1 MTLNNGFSDSRGAD
15 SMLMHSVGRYRLLQ
29 LKDSRISRALALA
42 LAVLFIP
49 AVGWAAPQAS
59 AYGRLASWLR
69 RARNNA
75 VEFTQGGPYDVR
87 TFGAVLNGVT
97 DDAVAIQRAVDQ
109 GGKIVFP
116 PNSTAYISVPIRVP
130 SNTVIDCRNST
141 IKTVSGGS
149 IFRAI
154 GSASNPLVGVEIEN
168 CNLDGQASTLGVG
181 NSSSVIYLDY
191 VNGFS
196 IQHDTVRNCGWWCV
210 QADFSNSG
218 LIANNYFANTYGD
231 CAGWQQGANVK
242 LVNNTCDGFSDGGF
256 SANVNASSGVIAGNV
271 LENGRANSFGIEAAG
286 AHDVTISSN
295 IVEGGYGQNGIRV
308 LANDGADAYAVTVAN
323 NTVGN
328 ARSGQFCINLTAPN
342 QAAHP
347 SSPLVVTNN
356 LLNCAS
362 GNGIY
367 VWADNTTVH
376 GNTIATSGTGIVL
389 DGNSSTT
396 SNNLFVNGNVIVG
409 AANAVTSAPS
419 TVVVNAVTV
428 DNVSFPAQ

>member
-1 MTLNNGFSDSRGAD
+1 MFK
-15 SMLMHSVGRYRLLQ
+15 HSVGVYDLLQ
-29 LKDSRISRALALA
+29 LKRPRIKRVVALMLA
-42 LAVLFIP
+42 MFFIP
-49 AVGWAAPQAS
+49 AIGWAAPQAS
-59 AYGRLASWLR
+59 AHRRLASLLR
-69 RARNNA
+69 IARNNA
-75 VEFTQGGPYDVR
+75 IEFTLGGPYDVR
-87 TFGAVLNGVT
+87 AFGAVLNGVT
-97 DDAVAIQRAVDQ
+97 DDAAAIQRAVDEQ
-109 GGKIVFP
+109 GKIVFP
-116 PNSTAYISVPIRVP
+116 PNSSAYVSVPILVS

-141 IKTVSGGS
+141 ITTVAGGS

-154 GSASNPLVGVEIEN
+154 GSASNPLAGVEIEN
-168 CNLDGQASTLGVG
+168 CNLNGQASTLGAG
-181 NSSSVIYLDY
+181 NSSSVIYLEY

-196 IQHDTVRNCGWWCV
+196 IQHDTVSNCGWWCA

-218 LIANNYFANTYGD
+218 LIANNYFTNTYGD
-231 CAGWQQGANVK
+231 CAGWEQGANVK

-256 SANVNASSGVIAGNV
+256 SANVNASSGVISGNV
-271 LENGRANSFGIEAAG
+271 LENGRADSFGIEAAG
-286 AHDVTISSN
+286 AYDITISSN

-328 ARSGQFCINLTAPN
+328 ARSGEFCINLTAPN

-347 SSPLVVTNN
+347 NSPLVVTNN

-409 AANAVTSAPS
+409 AANAVSSAPS
-419 TVVVNAVTV
+419 PAVVNAVTL
-428 DNVSFPAQ
+428 DNVSFPAR